1 MVRKVDELGRIVLP
15 IEYRQALN
23 IKERDEIE
31 ITLKANEITLKKP
44 IYGCHFCGSAA
55 NLVRIGDKAICR
67 SCGERVH
74 NAKDDEVLYPIS
86 VE

>member
-1 MVRKVDELGRIVLP
+1 MIRKVDELGRIVLP

-31 ITLKANEITLKKP
+31 ITLNTNEITLKKY
-44 IYGCHFCGSAA
+44 IFGCYFCGSAA
-55 NLVRIGDKAICR
+55 DLVRIGDKAACR
-67 SCGERVH
+67 SCGERICT
-74 NAKDDEVLYPIS
+74 AKDDEVLYPIS